1 MKKCSCCKEQKEFV
15 FFNIDKTNVSGYST
29 YCKPCK
35 KQKDRVRQLTRIVD
49 KTKKNQWR
57 KEFPERKNAQAK
69 VYRALLSGK
78 LTKQPCFLC
87 GEIAEAHH
95 PDYSR
100 PLDVVWLCASHHRQ
114 AHAIANQYI
123 TS

>member
-1 MKKCSCCKEQKEFV
+1 MKKCSCCKEQKDFV
-15 FFNIDKTNVSGYST
+15 FFNIDKTQKSGYAT

-35 KQKDRVRQLTRIVD
+35 KQKDRIRQLTRIVD
-49 KTKKNQWR
+49 KTKKDQWR
-57 KEFPERKNAQAK
+57 KQFPERKNAQAK
-69 VYRALLSGK
+69 VYRALASGK
-78 LTKQPCFLC
+78 LTKQPCFVC

-114 AHAIANQYI
+114 THSMTNQ
-123 TS
+123 